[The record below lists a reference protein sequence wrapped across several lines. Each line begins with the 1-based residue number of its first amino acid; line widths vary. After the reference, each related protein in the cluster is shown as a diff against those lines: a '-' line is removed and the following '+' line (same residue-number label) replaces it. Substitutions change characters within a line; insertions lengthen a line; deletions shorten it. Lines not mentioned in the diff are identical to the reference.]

1 MNLTYAV
8 DRLFESGWT
17 PAGDA
22 DGVMD
27 LDRLPDGRRFPSVL
41 AVQREFAR
49 AGLELSIKH
58 NMVFNCYRSTWKPT
72 GASIAEPLNETRHD
86 NEAREADER
95 HGTVIGACQREAA
108 VYALAQLRE
117 AQLEKQ
123 LAAV

>member
-1 MNLTYAV
+1 MTLNYAV
-8 DRLFESGWT
+8 ERLYETGWK
-17 PAGDA
+17 ALGAIDIER
-22 DGVMD
+22 
-27 LDRLPDGRRFPSVL
+27 LDDGRGFPSVL

-58 NMVFNCYRSTWKPT
+58 NMMFNCYRATWGPV
-72 GASIAEPLNETRHD
+72 GEPLEDSHD
-86 NEAREADER
+86 ADER

-117 AQLEKQ
+117 AATERQ